1 MDKGTLIKQ
10 FIINRII
17 FNIFLMELD
26 NGKQVLWLE
35 LEGTINV
42 DLDKGMQDIY
52 ELEEFNNAD
61 YLAIEFVGDK
71 TMINSMAIGTLIG
84 VRNSCPKSIFCIIT
98 KVERIIEIFDM
109 IILPIPFFDVAEE
122 AKEYLLKGGEEKLEN
137 ESDD

>member
-1 MDKGTLIKQ
+1 MEEMIRMDKGTLIKQ

-52 ELEEFNNAD
+52 ELEEF
-61 YLAIEFVGDK
+61 
-71 TMINSMAIGTLIG
+71 M
-84 VRNSCPKSIFCIIT
+84 RRKS
-98 KVERIIEIFDM
+98 
-109 IILPIPFFDVAEE
+109 
-122 AKEYLLKGGEEKLEN
+122 
-137 ESDD
+137 